1 MKSRNILSSLALALV
16 GVFGTGCMASVQVQL
31 LQPAAITLPAE
42 VEVLGVVDRSEVA
55 NAGEGF
61 LSAMEGMVTGESILG
76 DREGAG
82 NAISALSQ
90 NLKDSP
96 RFDMRMVS
104 ASRDEVGSSLFD
116 EMLPFIVVEHLC
128 KQADVDALVGL
139 EYFDSDRSVTTSSDT
154 STTKDSDGNER
165 KTTTH
170 TARRETTVTASLRTY
185 ACDRAVVLDEVT
197 NEPYDDVDTS
207 RASSRQGA
215 INGLSSDQRAINAL
229 GRRIGLDYGRRI
241 APSWVWE
248 NRTYYVDKH
257 DLLKEAKFMVRND
270 QWDDAAGLWEQVL
283 NDPDPKSAG
292 RAAYNLAVFR
302 EIEGDM
308 DGAIEY
314 ADKAAAF

>member
-1 MKSRNILSSLALALV
+1 
-16 GVFGTGCMASVQVQL
+16 
-31 LQPAAITLPAE
+31 
-42 VEVLGVVDRSEVA
+42 
-55 NAGEGF
+55 
-61 LSAMEGMVTGESILG
+61 
-76 DREGAG
+76 
-82 NAISALSQ
+82 
-90 NLKDSP
+90 
-96 RFDMRMVS
+96 
-104 ASRDEVGSSLFD
+104 
-116 EMLPFIVVEHLC
+116 
-128 KQADVDALVGL
+128 
-139 EYFDSDRSVTTSSDT
+139 
-154 STTKDSDGNER
+154 
-165 KTTTH
+165 
-170 TARRETTVTASLRTY
+170 
-185 ACDRAVVLDEVT
+185 VT

-283 NDPDPKSAG
+283 NDPDPKIAG

-314 ADKAAAF
+314 ADKAAALYPNGATRSYRGVLQQRVYDLQKLDEQLGPEE